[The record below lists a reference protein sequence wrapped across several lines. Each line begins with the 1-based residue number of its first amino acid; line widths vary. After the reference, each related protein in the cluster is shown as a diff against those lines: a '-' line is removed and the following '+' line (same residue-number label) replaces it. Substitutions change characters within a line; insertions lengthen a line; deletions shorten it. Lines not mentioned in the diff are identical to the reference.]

1 MAAEFHF
8 DFGIEEFAVAMSL
21 IKKTEE
27 AKGLLFNAYGNISP
41 EEEKGRLLAAYNSLF
56 ARCLLTYEQKDAALH
71 PDVKKLLDIFF
82 DSRKL
87 IKVGKAVRSGEE
99 VVSFYAHKDG
109 CWLKHSI
116 VQGVAHRFQY
126 PVAAKAILKSIN
138 EFLSAHSSAT

>member
-56 ARCLLTYEQKDAALH
+56 RVVCSPT
-71 PDVKKLLDIFF
+71 
-82 DSRKL
+82 SRRMRPF
-87 IKVGKAVRSGEE
+87 IRM
-99 VVSFYAHKDG
+99 
-109 CWLKHSI
+109 
-116 VQGVAHRFQY
+116 
-126 PVAAKAILKSIN
+126 
-138 EFLSAHSSAT
+138 